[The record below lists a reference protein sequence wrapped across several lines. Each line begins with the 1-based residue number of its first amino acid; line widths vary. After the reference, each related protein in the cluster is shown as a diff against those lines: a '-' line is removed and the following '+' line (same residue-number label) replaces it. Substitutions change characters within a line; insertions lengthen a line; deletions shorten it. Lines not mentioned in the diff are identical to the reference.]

1 VRSNSAPPKPRAAL
15 ASRCRMYDFSMRFV
29 NATNNFSAA
38 SYQAGPFIA
47 QLFSL
52 FTQIASPNRPL
63 AAVPLLSIHATHDT
77 TIKPILNF
85 FGQVAQLT
93 IAAARARPLAAARA
107 RPLAAARARPL
118 AAARARPLA
127 AATRPRDFRRRTTAA
142 RPASLDGRLIVPCS
156 CLSCARTAAEVT
168 S

>member
-1 VRSNSAPPKPRAAL
+1 
-15 ASRCRMYDFSMRFV
+15 MYDFSMRFV

-85 FGQVAQLT
+85 FGQVAHLT
-93 IAAARARPLAAARA
+93 I
-107 RPLAAARARPL
+107 

-127 AATRPRDFRRRTTAA
+127 AATRPRDPRPRTTAA
-142 RPASLDGRLIVPCS
+142 RPVSLDGRLTAPCS

>member
-1 VRSNSAPPKPRAAL
+1 VSNSAPPQPHAVL

-29 NATNNFSAA
+29 NTTNNFSTA

-93 IAAARARPLAAARA
+93 LAPAR
-107 RPLAAARARPL
+107 
-118 AAARARPLA
+118 
-127 AATRPRDFRRRTTAA
+127 TRPRDLRPRTTAA
-142 RPASLDGRLIVPCS
+142 HPVSLDGRLTVPCS